1 MSDFRSAKAKVSFF
15 LVMAAIGAMTP
26 GCSDPALDGEASTF
40 DEGTGEVSQALTP
53 APTRYSI
60 HAWPAS
66 ERAVLAS
73 AILDFITQALLT
85 EHAAAHDWHH
95 PANGE
100 LFFSRH
106 HDYLNKLEN
115 YLLANGLARF
125 VPVPTWDPATSIP
138 AEFLVVDP
146 LVSGTLNSNPNR
158 PAPSR
163 LRNVCAQPY
172 ATASELAVAT
182 ESWHDGVHGAV
193 GGPMRFTSTA
203 PGAPIFWLW
212 HAFLDHMYHTYQAC
226 ATPRTDVTAE
236 LLPGD
241 GSWGTWRTTAYCPPG
256 QYALGYRMRVEG
268 NQGSGDDTSLNAVQL
283 DCQVP
288 FAAVGQTV
296 SSHDG
301 LWGGWGSTRYC
312 SNARSWAPSN
322 FMSGARIR
330 IESSQGG
337 GDDTA
342 ANDVTFLCR
351 DGDTINPGN
360 GRAIGSWSS
369 YAECPSA
376 SLVCGVTARIE
387 DPRGSGDDTAM
398 NGIRLKC
405 CSAP

>member
-1 MSDFRSAKAKVSFF
+1 MLKELSPR
-15 LVMAAIGAMTP
+15 
-26 GCSDPALDGEASTF
+26 AS
-40 DEGTGEVSQALTP
+40 L
-53 APTRYSI
+53 
-60 HAWPAS
+60 
-66 ERAVLAS
+66 
-73 AILDFITQALLT
+73 
-85 EHAAAHDWHH
+85 
-95 PANGE
+95 
-100 LFFSRH
+100 
-106 HDYLNKLEN
+106 
-115 YLLANGLARF
+115 
-125 VPVPTWDPATSIP
+125 
-138 AEFLVVDP
+138 LVV
-146 LVSGTLNSNPNR
+146 R
-158 PAPSR
+158 PAR
-163 LRNVCAQPY
+163 IVRNNFAHGGVVKGFHREHLLEE
-172 ATASELAVAT
+172 EL
-182 ESWHDGVHGAV
+182 D
-193 GGPMRFTSTA
+193 
-203 PGAPIFWLW
+203 
-212 HAFLDHMYHTYQAC
+212 
-226 ATPRTDVTAE
+226 
-236 LLPGD
+236 
-241 GSWGTWRTTAYCPPG
+241 
-256 QYALGYRMRVEG
+256 EG

-322 FMSGARIR
+322 FISGARIR